1 MIRLLRHDESI
12 HRQGDGAVRFEDLA
26 STLRSKIRTWL
37 SFLQR
42 GGGDTK
48 IFQYCLTPAH
58 LNIYHTFEQFKVIQE
73 APLLILHCKT
83 TYCCQTT
90 SSSTSITLGTLTT
103 CTPSF
108 SRGWFREAEVL
119 RKIDKRCSSQP
130 STRCASIRT
139 KKLISTWISPGLQCT
154 RILGKITKIQYM
166 GVIWRL
172 LSRRDCNFIRH
183 DPTQSSFFQ
192 HITCDMHR
200 ESGKTWSQEKNCT
213 TKCINLPGYREKPYS
228 RRICIMD
235 ARIFPISKREHPLST
250 KANKARS
257 TGKPVA

>member
-1 MIRLLRHDESI
+1 MSIPYRERQWTDVEPRNFDKSCLEVSKLMIRLLRHDESI

-119 RKIDKRCSSQP
+119 RKIDKRCSSQRRLERRSWFRP
-130 STRCASIRT
+130 ESAQDCSVQEYLEKSPKYSI
-139 KKLISTWISPGLQCT
+139 W
-154 RILGKITKIQYM
+154 
-166 GVIWRL
+166 V
-172 LSRRDCNFIRH
+172 
-183 DPTQSSFFQ
+183 
-192 HITCDMHR
+192 
-200 ESGKTWSQEKNCT
+200 
-213 TKCINLPGYREKPYS
+213 
-228 RRICIMD
+228 
-235 ARIFPISKREHPLST
+235 
-250 KANKARS
+250 
-257 TGKPVA
+257 